1 MGGLAMHLLEVGSH
15 ADIYCEKLWDG
26 RAPYSVGPA
35 TLSIRR
41 GKIARVSVSRNM
53 PAPSVDLS
61 GMTVLPALLDCHV
74 HLTLPGNPPIWAE
87 RVKGYLHSGIIA
99 VRDAGGKEVQKISCP
114 PLHIAATGQAISR
127 TGFYGSN
134 LGAAVDNLRDALT
147 MVDSLAARGARQIK
161 VIASGIFSFSEF
173 GKVGAVPFSVS
184 ELSAIVGK
192 AREHR
197 LPVMAHASG
206 DTAVRTCLKAGV
218 HSVEHGYFMSAE
230 TVKIMA
236 ERGIAWVP
244 TLAPV
249 AAFLDEPSLRTG
261 LTQNQVD
268 VVRRSLEKQ
277 QEMVHLASG
286 LGVILGAGTD
296 AGAPGVAHGLSL
308 CCELGLLKACGLTP
322 VQVLRAA
329 TSHAALICGMD
340 AFMGTVEPG
349 KHTYLIAVRG
359 NPFENL
365 SALHEIECIIVPH
378 HASIVEYKSI
388 FNQTESQFSEGEG
401 VS

>member
-1 MGGLAMHLLEVGSH
+1 MHLLEVGSH
-15 ADIYCEKLWDG
+15 AEIYCEKLWDG

-35 TLSIRR
+35 ILHICH
-41 GKIARVSVSRNM
+41 GKISTVSAAGDI
-53 PAPSVDLS
+53 PAAAVDLS

-74 HLTLPGNPPIWAE
+74 HLTLPVNPPAWPE
-87 RVKGYLHSGIIA
+87 RAKSYLRSGIIA

-114 PLHIAATGQAISR
+114 PLLIAATGQAISR
-127 TGFYGSN
+127 TGFYGAN
-134 LGAAVDNLRDALT
+134 LGAAVDSLREAEYI
-147 MVDSLAARGARQIK
+147 VDSLAARGARQIK

-173 GKVGAVPFSVS
+173 GKVGPVPFSVS

-192 AREHR
+192 ARQHR

-249 AAFLDEPSLRTG
+249 AAFLDEPSLRTS
-261 LTQNQVD
+261 LTQNQLD
-268 VVRRSLEKQ
+268 VIHRSLEKQ
-277 QEMVHLASG
+277 QEMVLLASQ
-286 LGVILGAGTD
+286 LGVIMGAGTD
-296 AGAPGVAHGLSL
+296 AGAPGVTHGLSL
-308 CCELGLLKACGLTP
+308 RYELGLLKACGLTP

-340 AFMGTVEPG
+340 AFMGAVEPG
-349 KHTYLIAVRG
+349 KHAYLIAVRG
-359 NPFENL
+359 NPLENL
-365 SALHEIECIIVPH
+365 SALHEIQCLIVPD
-378 HASIVEYKSI
+378 HAATVEYTTI
-388 FNQTESQFSEGEG
+388 FNRSESQFTEGEG
-401 VS
+401 VT